1 MLGLILMYLFK
12 TGTCIN
18 VNTRGAGGRTALMVA
33 ATWPRESTV
42 RLLLEAGANIT
53 ARDED
58 GATAVHL
65 AAQLGHDDVVRTLLG
80 QGLNVREP
88 HERTALL
95 VARRAN
101 ITLHLAAQEDIRTLH
116 YGRGGY
122 IYLCLKS

>member
-1 MLGLILMYLFK
+1 MAYGPQRVCAM
-12 TGTCIN
+12 
-18 VNTRGAGGRTALMVA
+18 
-33 ATWPRESTV
+33 
-42 RLLLEAGANIT
+42 
-53 ARDED
+53 
-58 GATAVHL
+58 L

-80 QGLNVREP
+80 QGLNVRGP